1 MVGLILPIVLATL
14 LALALGGS
22 LAGWAHQQVR
32 WWPVI
37 LVAFAIQVALFN
49 PPLDEQP
56 WAIVWGPW
64 LWVATLLAIAGV
76 LLRNSLACGA
86 ARYAWAVAALGVGL
100 NVLVVI
106 SNGGAMPRSAEASAA
121 VDRPVSSVTGRRL
134 SNVAPLVAD
143 TRLAWFGDVIAQPAW
158 LPMANVVSAGDLLLT
173 GGIAWWVFQATTAVR
188 RRPFRGICLPA
199 SRRQQRRSG

>member
-37 LVAFAIQVALFN
+37 FVAFAIQLALFN

-76 LLRNSLACGA
+76 LLRNSLARGA
-86 ARYAWAVAALGVGL
+86 ARHAWAVAALGAGL
-100 NVLVVI
+100 NVLVVV
-106 SNGGAMPRSAEASAA
+106 SNGGAMPRAAEAGAA
-121 VDRPVSSVTGRRL
+121 VDRPVSSVAGRRL
-134 SNVAPLVAD
+134 SNVAPLAAE
-143 TRLAWFGDVIAQPAW
+143 TRLAWFSDVIAQPAW

-173 GGIAWWVFQATTAVR
+173 GGVAWWAFHATIAVR
-188 RRPFRGICLPA
+188 RRPFRGVRLPA
-199 SRRQQRRSG
+199 SRWQRRRPG